1 MAKGIPVVLT
11 DNATPFV
18 SVTEGAPLATVS
30 QSGFGMPITLVASGA
45 PSLVISGFEPVQSFA
60 MITAGTNFAGNV
72 TGFSDGR
79 MSDPHGTKNGEPM
92 RGVVMKDISTT
103 IGNLQITVSGNLQEL
118 QDKSI
123 WVDDT
128 EYAPTVDWYAF
139 SELFACEVWPKP
151 FDFIDGQ
158 AYKIEIK

>member
-1 MAKGIPVVLT
+1 MARSGMPVTISNGGVPVIPV
-11 DNATPFV
+11 
-18 SVTEGAPLATVS
+18 EKGAPLATVS
-30 QSGFGMPITLVASGA
+30 NSGGLCISIVESYGA
-45 PSLVISGFEPVQSFA
+45 PMVVDGLTPRVFISI
-60 MITAGTNFAGNV
+60 ITAGTNRTGNV
-72 TGFSDGR
+72 TGFSDSR

-118 QDKSI
+118 QGKSI
-123 WVDDT
+123 WVDDI

-158 AYKIEIK
+158 SYKIEIK